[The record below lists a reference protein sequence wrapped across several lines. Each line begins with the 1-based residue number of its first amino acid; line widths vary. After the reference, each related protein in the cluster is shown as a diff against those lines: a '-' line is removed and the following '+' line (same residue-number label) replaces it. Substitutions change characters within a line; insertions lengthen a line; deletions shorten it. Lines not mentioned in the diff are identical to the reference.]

1 MKLEEF
7 ETSVR
12 RDTQPPAGLSAPL
25 QALWHERRGEWH
37 EAHKLVREAETPN
50 ENWIH
55 AYLHRVAGDEDKA
68 AYWYARASKVRPHL
82 PFESEWRQIVAALLP
97 SS

>member
-7 ETSVR
+7 ENSVR
-12 RDTQPPAGLSAPL
+12 QDSKPPAGISVAL

-37 EAHKLVREAETPN
+37 EAHKLIKELETPN

-55 AYLHRVAGDEDKA
+55 AYLHRVAGDADNA
-68 AYWYARASKVRPHL
+68 SYWYSRAGKVKPSV
-82 PFESEWRQIVAALLP
+82 PFADEWRQIVSALLP
-97 SS
+97 V

>member
-12 RDTQPPAGLSAPL
+12 QDSKPPVGLGVPL
-25 QALWHERRGEWH
+25 QALWHERRCEWH
-37 EAHKLVREAETPN
+37 EAHRLIKDTEAPN

-55 AYLHRVAGDEDKA
+55 AYLHRVAGDAEKA
-68 AYWYARASKVRPHL
+68 AYWYARASKVQPKV
-82 PFESEWRQIVAALLP
+82 PFEAEWKQMVAALLP
-97 SS
+97 A